1 MIKFMK
7 DDNGR
12 VWLGQS
18 GKIGGCRRGI
28 GLNAFREEYSGDSVI
43 FHDDGKAYTYA
54 KIGYLDSPEFPERIK
69 NFVVEVNEIKRRRVL
84 KE

>member
-1 MIKFMK
+1 MK

-28 GLNAFREEYSGDSVI
+28 GLNAYILG
-43 FHDDGKAYTYA
+43 
-54 KIGYLDSPEFPERIK
+54 
-69 NFVVEVNEIKRRRVL
+69 
-84 KE
+84 

>member
-7 DDNGR
+7 DEDVR

-18 GKIGGCRRGI
+18 GKIGGCRCGI

-43 FHDDGKAYTYA
+43 FHDDGKAYKT
-54 KIGYLDSPEFPERIK
+54 LW
-69 NFVVEVNEIKRRRVL
+69 
-84 KE
+84 